1 MSYHTIIEELRLIS
15 TYLFKIISWLVRF
28 LVIFILDSNQQ
39 SITLLQSFLS
49 ELDYQVKVFRYPD
62 PLLAAYRKERP
73 GMVFVRVGSSEI
85 NGLKV
90 TRQVRAIDNQAKV
103 VFLSKYKDYVNFVW
117 EVGAID
123 FLLEPFGQERFIEVL
138 ARAG

>member
-1 MSYHTIIEELRLIS
+1 M
-15 TYLFKIISWLVRF
+15 
-28 LVIFILDSNQQ
+28 
-39 SITLLQSFLS
+39 
-49 ELDYQVKVFRYPD
+49 KVFKHPD